1 MSDILLINKKD
12 ELFEYFGCTDLIA
25 LDTYVK
31 EILIYNNVF
40 KMTEEDWNDITE
52 DIQNLTNK
60 VNFINSLCIKASYK
74 ISKILSTDG
83 ISIYLDTEKE
93 ATAGLRYT
101 RAADPETLQE
111 VMAITGYSGR
121 DSFIYIPDTY
131 EGLKITAIDD
141 SVFMDN
147 FINNNHNI
155 KYVRLPKHIE
165 KIGSNTF
172 KDCKNLKQILNA
184 DNLKEIGIGAFNG
197 CSSLKSINMPS
208 VTYIDDSAFEDCVAL
223 TYVNTPEL
231 KYIGTNA
238 FYCCESLA
246 HIDLFNVLEIGDMP
260 FYSCTSLTT
269 VNAPNLTY
277 TGGHAF
283 ADCGYLE
290 TVYMPRLDSLGEY
303 AFVNCLNLTEVYLE
317 NVKVI
322 NLAAFQCCTSLKY
335 IKLACCHT
343 LCGNTFEGCSG
354 LQIVEISLV
363 STENLLEKAFLDCEN
378 LQTIV
383 LSCQAGGPNIEAS
396 TFEGCTKLKKIYYTG
411 TQESWESYKIN
422 PEHLPEGI
430 NIYFEQ
436 HLPIIDFREVKLK

>member
-1 MSDILLINKKD
+1 MSNILLINKKD
-12 ELFEYFGCTDLIA
+12 ELFEYIECTDLVA

-31 EILIYNNVF
+31 ETLISKNVF
-40 KMTEEDWNDITE
+40 KMTEEEWNDIAE
-52 DIQNLTNK
+52 DFQSFTYIQSFTGK

-74 ISKILSTDG
+74 ISKVLSTDG
-83 ISIYLDTEKE
+83 LSIYLDTEKE
-93 ATAGLRYT
+93 ATPGLLYT
-101 RAADPETLQE
+101 KAADPETQQE
-111 VMAITGYSGR
+111 VMIITGYSGR

-141 SVFMDN
+141 KVFIDN
-147 FINNNHNI
+147 KTV
-155 KYVRLPKHIE
+155 KYVRLPKYISN
-165 KIGSNTF
+165 IGASAFQN
-172 KDCKNLKQILNA
+172 CINLKQILNA
-184 DNLKEIGIGAFNG
+184 DNLKDIGMDAFSG
-197 CSSLKSINMPS
+197 CSSLESINMPS

-277 TGGHAF
+277 TGGSAF
-283 ADCGYLE
+283 ADCFYLK

-396 TFEGCTKLKKIYYTG
+396 TFEGCTKLKTIYYTG

-422 PEHLPEGI
+422 PEHLPEDI

-436 HLPIIDFREVKLK
+436 YLPIIDFRGLD